1 MSPVAAYYIFLAHEN
16 ERELAWN
23 QQQPLRAPRPSII
36 ERARRLAAGLRTTPR
51 TALSA
56 RR

>member
-23 QQQPLRAPRPSII
+23 QQPLRAPRPSII

-56 RR
+56 RG